1 MSRKKGNCCHCMSKA
16 NRQRNMELKLKISQ
30 ILAFGLYD
38 LIELI
43 VDLL

>member
-1 MSRKKGNCCHCMSKA
+1 MSKA